1 MPVLGL
7 TATRSPSGSRIVLGA
22 DDPLRVTFRD
32 VVRTISLALEMD
44 ERGKLH
50 HGVRVALLAHRIGE
64 AIGVPDVGHLYYAG
78 LLHDLGAMGIAD
90 QIVHDAM
97 HERHGPELRAHPERG
112 AQIVRPLSV
121 LRPFEAVIR
130 DHHERVDGRGFP
142 HGKCGEEIPL
152 GASIIRVAD
161 QIELA
166 MRAGP
171 PEGRLAAVRKAITR
185 EAAGGVPLAV
195 AGAALV
201 TADARLLDQLC
212 DERILDDT
220 LSAFCPP
227 QPGVLGLTRH
237 ALLSQLLWVLAR
249 VIDAKHAH
257 TMGHSVR
264 VAYWA
269 HEIAQAFASDVNPW
283 DVAWAGFLHDVGIVG
298 VPARLLAKPGALED
312 EDVPIVQ
319 RHAADSQR
327 IIATIRD
334 LSHLASAAAA
344 HHERYDGGGYP
355 RGLAGEAIP
364 FIGRILAYADV
375 YDALTSARAHR
386 DAMTHAEALTAMR
399 SMVGSTLDPH
409 LARVALD
416 ALQRAGHDAAENQR
430 GVGFTRFFDSD
441 EADLDGA
448 FGRDSGVGTA
458 LRVPNAGAAPL
469 LALDPWITF
478 EITED
483 RRIVGPAAALREL
496 TGATSDRLLEAFGTE
511 SARMLLGAI
520 AQLGE
525 SETHTQY
532 VFTRAARPLEVIVM
546 RRGGKITLLCQS
558 AARRLQTME
567 RLALFYRNF
576 LSSTEAIVFVDPR
589 GFVVDVNQS
598 FVDVFGY
605 DREAIVGKHTRLL
618 RSGRQDE
625 PFYRAMWE
633 AITDPA
639 RASWSGELV
648 DRRRDGKEVDVRLS
662 TEAVRDAMGNCIGY
676 IGHFSDVTARNRA
689 EEELRL
695 RKTELQ
701 MANDDLLRVSRFK
714 DELIAMTSHDL
725 RGPLGAIASL
735 AALVRQNL
743 ERLPQEK
750 VAGHLERIRET
761 ATRLTEFVTDLLDL
775 DKSESG
781 QLVLRPCR
789 VRLDELLEQC
799 VERARATTTRPVAI
813 ELTLAER
820 PLELV
825 ADPVRAE
832 QVFANLIGNAVK
844 FSPDGQ
850 VVSVSAA
857 IAGDGSRYV
866 VRVEDR
872 GPGIPEHA
880 LEAVF
885 DRYYQ
890 VQATSGAGA
899 RSAGSGLGLTIVK
912 NLVSLHGGSVRA
924 ENRGDGGSRF
934 VVELPVDR
942 AAPELNTPVVVLL
955 ARASAQTEAVARTLG
970 GIGAYVL
977 RADVSER
984 AGAVCALTGADVL
997 LFEDAAAGAA
1007 TSAFVSERSADGAAL
1022 PVVARLC
1029 DDSVLAGGVDAA
1041 AEISDVSFA
1050 GSVRSLVAPVLDSE
1064 LRELLREAALRR
1076 NALGRTP

>member
-1 MPVLGL
+1 MLGL
-7 TATRSPSGSRIVLGA
+7 KSTRSPSGSRIVLGA

-97 HERHGPELRAHPERG
+97 HERHGPELRGHPERG

-142 HGKCGEEIPL
+142 HGKRGDEIPL

-171 PEGRLAAVRKAITR
+171 PSGRVVAVRKAIAR

-201 TADARLLDQLC
+201 CADAQLLDQLC
-212 DERILDDT
+212 DEKLLDET

-227 QPGVLGLTRH
+227 QPGVLGLSRH
-237 ALLSQLLWVLAR
+237 TLLSQLLWVLAR

-264 VAYWA
+264 VAYWG
-269 HEIAQAFASDVNPW
+269 HEIARAFASDVNPW

-355 RGLAGEAIP
+355 RGVAGEAIP

-375 YDALTSARAHR
+375 YDALISARAHR
-386 DAMTHAEALTAMR
+386 QAMTHAEALTAMR

-430 GVGFTRFFDSD
+430 EVGFTRFFDSD

-458 LRVPNAGAAPL
+458 LRLPTAGAAPL

-478 EITED
+478 EITDD

-496 TGATSDRLLEAFGTE
+496 TGATSDRLLDAFSTE
-511 SARMLLGAI
+511 SARMLLDAI

-525 SETHTQY
+525 RETHTQY

-546 RRGGKITLLCQS
+546 RRGGKNTLLCQS

-598 FVDVFGY
+598 FVDLFGY
-605 DREAIVGKHTRLL
+605 EREAIVGKHTRLL

-625 PFYRAMWE
+625 PFYRDMWR

-648 DRRRDGKEVDVRLS
+648 DRRRDGREVDVRLS
-662 TEAVRDAMGNCIGY
+662 IEAVRDAMGNCIGY
-676 IGHFSDVTARNRA
+676 IGHFSDVTARRRA

-701 MANDDLLRVSRFK
+701 MANDDLQRVSRFK

-725 RGPLGAIASL
+725 RGPLGAIANL
-735 AALVRQNL
+735 AALVRLNL
-743 ERLPQEK
+743 ERLPQDK

-761 ATRLTEFVTDLLDL
+761 AARLTEFVADLLDL
-775 DKSESG
+775 DKTESG
-781 QLVLRPCR
+781 QLELRPCR

-813 ELTLAER
+813 ELSVAHG

-832 QVFANLIGNAVK
+832 QIFANLISNAVK

-850 VVSVSAA
+850 AVSVSAT
-857 IAGDGSRYV
+857 IGDGRYV

-890 VQATSGAGA
+890 VQTTSGAAA
-899 RSAGSGLGLTIVK
+899 RGVGSGLGLTIVK
-912 NLVSLHGGSVRA
+912 NLVTLHRGSVRA
-924 ENRGDGGSRF
+924 ENRADGGSRF

-942 AAPELNTPVVVLL
+942 AAPELQAPVVVLL
-955 ARASAQTEAVARTLG
+955 ARASAQTETLARTLRS
-970 GIGAYVL
+970 IGAYVL
-977 RADVSER
+977 RADVGER

-1007 TSAFVSERSADGAAL
+1007 TSAFVSERAADGAAL

-1029 DDSVLAGGVDAA
+1029 DDAEIAGGVVPAP
-1041 AEISDVSFA
+1041 DVGHLSFTPL
-1050 GSVRSLVAPVLDSE
+1050 VRSLVAPVLDSE

-1076 NALGRTP
+1076 AAARRAS